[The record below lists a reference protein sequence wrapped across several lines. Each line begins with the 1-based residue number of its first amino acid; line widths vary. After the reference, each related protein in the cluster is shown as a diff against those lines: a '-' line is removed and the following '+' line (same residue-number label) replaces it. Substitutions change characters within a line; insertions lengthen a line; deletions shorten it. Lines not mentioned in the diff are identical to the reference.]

1 LRGDAALTAL
11 PRADRAM
18 GRPRCHSPA
27 TRTARAGHPHRPGR
41 PPVPPGAGQP
51 PRHWLASRA
60 AMRRP
65 RCRRLTNCSA
75 MGRPAALPQADRSR
89 CC

>member
-27 TRTARAGHPHRPGR
+27 TRTARAAATRTARAGHPYRPG
-41 PPVPPGAGQP
+41 
-51 PRHWLASRA
+51 LASR
-60 AMRRP
+60 
-65 RCRRLTNCSA
+65 
-75 MGRPAALPQADRSR
+75 PAIG
-89 CC
+89 